1 MRGKR
6 VLVCTMLSTAMLLSS
21 FTPAIFAEGS
31 SSQHHNRTHHD
42 DWNQPSKSSPVLHP
56 GTPESASL
64 KREPLEQIGPFIESE
79 IEKRTMPGAVVL
91 IARSGSIA
99 KHDAYGYSA
108 RYIDDQ
114 FTEMDQPVEMKK
126 DTIFDIASISKL
138 FTTAAAMKL
147 YEQGKFHLDDPVGK
161 YIPEFNENGK
171 ESVTIR
177 QIMTHTS
184 GFTAWIPLYSMGANR
199 EERLQIALK
208 YSLKNEPGTTYTYS
222 DLNLI
227 TLGVLVERLS
237 GDHLDEYVKKNITEP
252 LGMKDT
258 MYNPSADLRDRIA
271 ATEYQPAIGRGMV
284 WGSVHDENAWSLDG
298 VAGHAGVFS
307 TAKDLAIFGHMI
319 LQNGKYGKT
328 QILKPETVSL
338 LTENQLPQF
347 PSNSHGLGWE
357 LNQGWYMD
365 ALSNEE
371 TLGHTGYTGTSMVVS
386 PKNKTIVLTLTNRVH
401 PSRATVSMN
410 PIRRKVAQL
419 TADAISVPLHHRD
432 KAWFAGYG
440 DNLKKG
446 ITFEVGKNQDTLHFN
461 HWFSIEDGSDRG
473 SVQVSS
479 DNETWTTLPNT
490 YTGKEETWDREKVK
504 LPEGTKFVRFLY
516 ETDASVNGRGWYV
529 DDVYGSDRRGKKN
542 RLTIV
547 QNEWVERGW

>member
-31 SSQHHNRTHHD
+31 SNHNNRTHHG
-42 DWNQPSKSSPVLHP
+42 DWNQPSKASPVLHP

-91 IARSGSIA
+91 IAKSGSIA

-138 FTTAAAMKL
+138 FTTTAAMKL
-147 YEQGKFHLDDPVGK
+147 YEQGKFNLDDSVGK

-171 ESVTIR
+171 ENVTIR

-208 YSLKNEPGTTYTYS
+208 HSLKNEPGTTYTYS

-237 GDHLDEYVKKNITEP
+237 GQRLDDYVT
-252 LGMKDT
+252 
-258 MYNPSADLRDRIA
+258 
-271 ATEYQPAIGRGMV
+271 
-284 WGSVHDENAWSLDG
+284 
-298 VAGHAGVFS
+298 GHAGVFS

-319 LQNGKYGKT
+319 LQDGKYGKT

-347 PSNSHGLGWE
+347 PTNSHGLGWE

-432 KAWFAGYG
+432 KAWFSGYG

-446 ITFEVGKNQDTLHFN
+446 LTFEVGKNQDTLHYN
-461 HWFSIEDGSDRG
+461 NWFSIEDGSDKG

-479 DNETWTTLPNT
+479 DNKTWTTLPNT

-529 DDVYGSDRRGKKN
+529 DDVYGSDQRGKKK
-542 RLTIV
+542 RLAVV
-547 QNEWVERGW
+547 QNDWIERGW

>member
-21 FTPAIFAEGS
+21 VTPAIFAEDS
-31 SSQHHNRTHHD
+31 SINNQIKPG
-42 DWNQPSKSSPVLHP
+42 DWNRPVQPSAVLHP

-64 KREPLEQIGPFIESE
+64 KREPLQRIDSFIERE
-79 IEKRTMPGAVVL
+79 MEKRTMPGAVVL
-91 IARSGSIA
+91 VARSGSIA

-108 RYIDDQ
+108 LYTDDQ
-114 FTEMDQPVEMKK
+114 FTEMDNPVEMKT

-138 FTTAAAMKL
+138 FTTTAAMQL
-147 YEQGKFHLDDPVGK
+147 YEQGKFELDDPVGK

-184 GFTAWIPLYSMGANR
+184 GFTAWIPLYNMGTNR
-199 EERLQIALK
+199 EDRLQIALK
-208 YSLKNEPGTTYTYS
+208 YQLKNQPGTTYTYS

-237 GDHLDEYVKKNITEP
+237 GQRLDEFVKENITEP

-258 MYNPSADLRDRIA
+258 MYNPPAELRDRVA
-271 ATEYQPAIGRGMV
+271 ATEYQPNIGRGMV

-307 TAKDLAIFGHMI
+307 TAKDLAVFGHMI
-319 LQNGKYGKT
+319 LQKGKYGST
-328 QILKPETVSL
+328 QILQPETVRL

-365 ALSNEE
+365 SLSNEE

-386 PKNKTIVLTLTNRVH
+386 PKNQMIVLTLTNRVH

-410 PIRRKVAQL
+410 PIRRQVAQY
-419 TADAISVPLHHRD
+419 AGDSISVPMKQKD
-432 KAWFAGYG
+432 NAWFAGYG
-440 DNLKKG
+440 DKLAKDL
-446 ITFEVGKNQDTLHFN
+446 TFKLEEGQNKLHFQN
-461 HWFSIEDGSDRG
+461 WFSIETGSDKG
-473 SVQVSS
+473 IVQVSE
-479 DNETWTTLPNT
+479 DGETWTDLPEV
-490 YTGKEETWDREKVK
+490 YTGKDEKWSYEKVD
-504 LPEGTKFVRFLY
+504 LPDGTKFVRFLY
-516 ETDASVNGRGWYV
+516 QTDGSVNGRGWYV
-529 DDVYGSDRRGKKN
+529 DDVYATDSIGNKE
-542 RLTIV
+542 RLIV
-547 QNEWVERGW
+547 IDSQWEQRSW